1 MKMILDIIKGFL
13 RKYSAL
19 LLPAALL
26 LAGLILF
33 VPTILI
39 GRTVSAKKQNW
50 EKMAQTLDSLLRNTP
65 PKEQAEQIQRVLQQY
80 KADAEAVQKMS
91 LESSMRDLIKYG
103 IFPKSED
110 TSSQVYLDFGRRY
123 RAAIEKMIT
132 DRLKALDAPSD
143 SEIRAAGGGV
153 GAVRGGGEYV
163 GGGVGGPGAVVG
175 AATAENPMVNAIC
188 SARAER
194 IAMYANPRVFSWYDF
209 WESYQFL
216 GAEQALRDCWYSQTA
231 YWIYEDVVA
240 AIEVMNTGSQ
250 RVADSPVKRLLGV
263 SFQRPV
269 SEGPTGYP
277 AMGNVPRG
285 FGGIGGLVGSALAD
299 PPAYVQPGMNSPLL
313 SQPWT
318 GRIGNEEMDVVHFAV
333 SVIVDSRYTQA
344 FLKELCSSKPHVY
357 RVGFKENGELRQA
370 RHNQITILGSTF
382 SAVDKQ
388 SPAHL
393 YYRYGTD
400 AVMRVDLVCEY
411 VFSRKAYD
419 EIKPEPVKVLLGQSP
434 GASAGPMMGPGG
446 Y

>member
-1 MKMILDIIKGFL
+1 MKRIIEIIKGFL
-13 RKYSAL
+13 KKYSSL
-19 LLPAALL
+19 LLPAGLL
-26 LAGLILF
+26 LAGLVLF

-39 GRTVSAKKQNW
+39 GRAASAKKQNW
-50 EKMAQTLDSLLRNTP
+50 ESLAQTLDRLAASTP
-65 PKEQAEQIQRVLQQY
+65 PKEEAEQIQRVMERY

-91 LESSMRDLIKYG
+91 LQASMRELIKYG

-123 RAAIEKMIT
+123 RAAIEQMIT
-132 DRLKALDAPSD
+132 ERLKALDAPTD
-143 SEIRAAGGGV
+143 AEIRAAGGGT
-153 GAVRGGGEYV
+153 GAGAYRGGEYF
-163 GGGVGGPGAVVG
+163 G
-175 AATAENPMVNAIC
+175 AAAGAGGLGAAAAWTENPMVNAIC
-188 SARAER
+188 NARAER
-194 IAMYANPRVFSWYDF
+194 IVMYANPRVFPWYDF

-216 GAEQALRDCWYSQTA
+216 GAEQALRDCWYAQTA

-240 AIEVMNTGSQ
+240 TIEAMNTGSQ

-269 SEGPTGYP
+269 SEASMSYP
-277 AMGNVPRG
+277 MMGALPQG
-285 FGGIGGLVGSALAD
+285 LGGVGGLVGSASFD
-299 PPAYVQPGMNSPLL
+299 PPVYVRPGSPSPLATP
-313 SQPWT
+313 PWT
-318 GRIGNEEMDVVHFAV
+318 GRICNEEIDVIHFAV

-344 FLKELCSSKPHVY
+344 FLKELCSAKPHVY
-357 RVGFKENGELRQA
+357 REGFKESGEVRQA
-370 RHNQITILGSTF
+370 RHNQISILASTF
-382 SAVDKQ
+382 SAVEKQ

-419 EIKPEPVKVLLGQSP
+419 EIKPEPVKVLLGQS
-434 GASAGPMMGPGG
+434 AGTSVTPMGPGG